1 MNCKTVIYLPFLYTI
16 FNKFGCVESKNEL
29 LRHIWGYYI
38 WATLIHEF
46 GGPSL
51 LLVIRMLLLLEDPP
65 IVRLLA
71 YGVWLI
77 ALLIVYE
84 IGYIIND
91 LFAYFEPIN
100 IRNPR
105 LSKLFPFYDFS
116 KIKGMV
122 LQAIFLRAALITSI
136 ISYIIIYSLE
146 LAYIFTITALFIV
159 FFFLL
164 HSLTHS
170 LLIRGLITEFS
181 LRALRI
187 LSVVGFYSCSLARL
201 ALLLYSIAK
210 GIVASHGYF
219 SSKKLAKVNLTR
231 PIELLFNLLIMM
243 LGFTLITYREYL
255 CYFLTYLVLLLPSSM
270 AVIIRKVVRSAKGD
284 GLR

>member
-1 MNCKTVIYLPFLYTI
+1 
-16 FNKFGCVESKNEL
+16 
-29 LRHIWGYYI
+29 
-38 WATLIHEF
+38 
-46 GGPSL
+46 
-51 LLVIRMLLLLEDPP
+51 MLLLLEDPP

-146 LAYIFTITALFIV
+146 LAYIFTIMALFIV

-210 GIVASHGYF
+210 GIVASYGYF
-219 SSKKLAKVNLTR
+219 SSKKVAKVNLTR